1 MSLVKTINT
10 IDVSALAKTTNIC
23 YFNRTRK
30 DLNERINKYV
40 AESVVDKIDCPF
52 KNSEEIEFTFDCFN
66 ATQKEREEDVYQQ
79 SAILYVGLPIIAHRN
94 FSKTVEGERVMMCA
108 NSESFVVTRLD
119 DELLTA
125 VSVRPDEEG
134 KPCDHEFVLNTSEFH
149 KFFCLNYCST
159 THKQQGATIDNDIVI
174 FDYSA
179 MTRELRYTALT
190 RAKRLAQITIFRR

>member
-1 MSLVKTINT
+1 
-10 IDVSALAKTTNIC
+10 
-23 YFNRTRK
+23 
-30 DLNERINKYV
+30 
-40 AESVVDKIDCPF
+40 
-52 KNSEEIEFTFDCFN
+52 
-66 ATQKEREEDVYQQ
+66 
-79 SAILYVGLPIIAHRN
+79 
-94 FSKTVEGERVMMCA
+94 MMCA

-119 DELLTA
+119 DELVTA
-125 VSVRPDEEG
+125 VSVRPDENGESYN
-134 KPCDHEFVLNTSEFH
+134 HEFVLKTAEFH